1 MMRDYFYELSDH
13 ATGLIRSDEVALLNI
28 EGEASDFIRLNNMKI
43 RQAGRVNQSYL
54 DLTLIKGQK
63 KTSHSFTL
71 FYEPETDKAQIRSAL
86 ETVRSR
92 IDYLTDDPYLAYA
105 REVDNTENITENE
118 LPEPEQALQEIR
130 SAANGTDLVGIYAG
144 GFIYRGFANSLGQKN
159 WHENH
164 SFNFDFSLYYQ
175 TDKAVKSGYAG
186 FKWDGDRFQQVMD
199 QAASQLEM
207 MKRSPVNIT
216 PGTYRVYLAP
226 KAVSVLVNVLN
237 WKGFGARHRHSKTSS
252 LNRMIYDGQ
261 RLSPEITVRENTR
274 DGIACR
280 FQADGFIKPD
290 MVPLIEKGAIGDPLV
305 SARSAVEYG
314 LACNGASP
322 AETAESLEIFGGSL
336 ASSDILASLDSGIY
350 LNNLHY
356 LNYSDVNAAR
366 ITGMTRFAAFRVEK
380 GEIKSPIN
388 VMRFD
393 ETIYNIFGTNLI
405 ALTRKRD
412 LILSS
417 ATYGNRNTE
426 SKLLPGAIVNDFRF
440 TL

>member
-1 MMRDYFYELSDH
+1 MMRDYFYELSDY

-43 RQAGRVNQSYL
+43 RQAGKVNQSYL

-71 FYEPETDKAQIRSAL
+71 FLEPETDKAQIRSAL

-105 REVDNTENITENE
+105 LEVNTTENIGENN
-118 LPEPEQALQEIR
+118 LPVPEQVVQEIKF
-130 SAANGTDLVGIYAG
+130 AANGTDLVGIYAG

-175 TDKAVKSGYAG
+175 KDKAAKSGYAG
-186 FKWDGDRFQQVMD
+186 FRWDSNRFKAAMD
-199 QAASQLEM
+199 QAALQLEM
-207 MKRSPVNIT
+207 MKRSPVSIT

-237 WKGFGARHRHSKTSS
+237 WKGFGARNRHSKTSS

-274 DGIACR
+274 EGVACR

-290 MVPLIEKGAIGDPLV
+290 MVPLIEKGEIGDPLV
-305 SARSAVEYG
+305 SARSAVEFG

-322 AETAESLEIFGGSL
+322 DEAAESLEILGGGL
-336 ASSDILASLDSGIY
+336 ASSDILARLDSGIY

-366 ITGMTRFAAFRVEK
+366 VTGMTRFAAFRVEN

-405 ALTRKRD
+405 ALTRERD
-412 LILSS
+412 FILSS

-426 SKLLPGAIVNDFRF
+426 SNLLPGAIVNDFRF